1 MILNIS
7 GSSSVRNA
15 LDKRYHWTSV
25 DPSDGAVLLWDRLAD
40 FPLAP
45 DSDDELSWKWTASG
59 GYTASSAYLTLHN
72 GATQLN
78 GADRI
83 WKTWAPLQVK
93 FFLWLAVKHRHW
105 TSDRRLRHGLTADP
119 IYRHCD
125 QENESS
131 DHIIFRCS
139 YSLQVWWV
147 FLAPLHFQ
155 DITPQAMESL
165 QDWWARL
172 RSFLPPALHC
182 RPPHGPSATAPPRQ
196 LSVDTQRLCTCNQR
210 PSTRSHRT
218 VDNSLITARRRYS
231 TFLNLPLDECIV
243 NTPQTK

>member
-1 MILNIS
+1 MCWARDITGPLSIQAMEQCN
-7 GSSSVRNA
+7 VF
-15 LDKRYHWTSV
+15 
-25 DPSDGAVLLWDRLAD
+25 WDRLAD

-59 GYTASSAYLTLHN
+59 GYTASSAYFALHN

-83 WKTWAPLQVK
+83 WKTWAPLRVK

-165 QDWWARL
+165 QDWWVRL
-172 RSFLPPALHC
+172 RSFLPPTKRKGFNTLF
-182 RPPHGPSATAPPRQ
+182 
-196 LSVDTQRLCTCNQR
+196 
-210 PSTRSHRT
+210 
-218 VDNSLITARRRYS
+218 SLITWELWKERNARVFR
-231 TFLNLPLDECIV
+231 NAA
-243 NTPQTK
+243 TPVPQLVQTISHFGEQWVLAGAKKLGCLFSE

>member
-59 GYTASSAYLTLHN
+59 GYTASSAYLALHN

-147 FLAPLHFQ
+147 FLAPLHFH
-155 DITPQAMESL
+155 DITPQLWSRCKIGGRGF
-165 QDWWARL
+165 DPSCL
-172 RSFLPPALHC
+172 RQKERVSTPCSHWSRGSCGRRGTLEC
-182 RPPHGPSATAPPRQ
+182 
-196 LSVDTQRLCTCNQR
+196 SVTLLLLCHNWFR
-210 PSTRSHRT
+210 PSGIS
-218 VDNSLITARRRYS
+218 VSS
-231 TFLNLPLDECIV
+231 GS
-243 NTPQTK
+243 